1 MLETASATRIEP
13 LGTHA
18 ERKARLEALR
28 TAFTGLDTEYPLVD
42 GSTTPR
48 TYLDSAASTLRCTVA
63 RCRRRRCN
71 AGSRRHCRGTCVGLC
86 CR

>member
-1 MLETASATRIEP
+1 MLETASAIRIEP
-13 LGTHA
+13 LGTRP

-63 RCRRRRCN
+63 DDIVERALRQDRK
-71 AGSRRHCRGTCVGLC
+71 SVV
-86 CR
+86 